1 MAFKND
7 VSLVIAMA
15 QTILTEDVCF
25 STVLSCGTQFSE
37 MNNVQHL
44 TCPVSNHV
52 TVLAIAFD
60 TMLLPSIHKCNI
72 FSLPTL
78 ELMLLNSVHAS
89 HSCVSRTMYD
99 D

>member
-1 MAFKND
+1 VELSSVRWMMFNIR
-7 VSLVIAMA
+7 LV
-15 QTILTEDVCF
+15 Q
-25 STVLSCGTQFSE
+25 SQS
-37 MNNVQHL
+37 
-44 TCPVSNHV
+44 HV

-78 ELMLLNSVHAS
+78 ELILLNSVHAS
-89 HSCVSRTMYD
+89 HPCVSRRMYD

>member
-7 VSLVIAMA
+7 LSLVIAVA
-15 QTILTEDVCF
+15 QTILTEDVC
-25 STVLSCGTQFSE
+25 L
-37 MNNVQHL
+37 NNVQHL

-89 HSCVSRTMYD
+89 HSCV
-99 D
+99 